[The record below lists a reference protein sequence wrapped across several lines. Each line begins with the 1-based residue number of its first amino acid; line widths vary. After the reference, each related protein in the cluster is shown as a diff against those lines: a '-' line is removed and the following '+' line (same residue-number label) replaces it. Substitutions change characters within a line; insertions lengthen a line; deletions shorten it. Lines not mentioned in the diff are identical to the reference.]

1 MGSSVKTY
9 NEATFSLSVEL
20 EQLKKL
26 NDTPHM
32 LKMRRAFSE
41 RVAGESY
48 AHCLIRMMMRERH
61 ESVLRPE
68 RIYTLVR
75 HNLYDVTNLQNEFD
89 FYRHQLLRF
98 TQLRNRIKKYYKEYN
113 TNGILSGVSFPN
125 EFMIYV
131 TIQERYGEDMD
142 KLSVVSWFD
151 TSHPVMS
158 VEGEGGAVVAAS
170 WPVRHMLN
178 VIITA

>member
-1 MGSSVKTY
+1 MGSKCMTY
-9 NEATFSLSVEL
+9 NEETVGISIEL
-20 EQLKKL
+20 KQLEKL

-61 ESVLRPE
+61 ESVLKPE

-98 TQLRNRIKKYYKEYN
+98 TQLRNRIKKYYKEHN
-113 TNGILSGVSFPN
+113 TNGVLSGVRFPS

-131 TIQERYGEDMD
+131 TIQERYGDDMD
-142 KLSVVSWFD
+142 KLSKVSWFD
-151 TSHPVMS
+151 TSHPVLS
-158 VEGEGGAVVAAS
+158 VEGEDGAVVASS
-170 WPVRHMLN
+170 WPVSRMLN